1 MIEDPN
7 YKPPAE
13 PEPIEGMGRETEEHY
28 KHLHR
33 LLRVVN
39 SDLEEDALDVRL
51 RIVMETSDGL
61 PLEISDEEHAARSAR
76 VRSELQGE
84 DS

>member
-1 MIEDPN
+1 MIEDPD
-7 YKPPAE
+7 YEPPKE
-13 PEPIEGMGRETEEHY
+13 PEPIEGMGRDTEEHY

-39 SDLEEDALDVRL
+39 NDLEEDALDVRL

-61 PLEISDEEHAARSAR
+61 PLDISDEEHADRSAR
-76 VRSELQGE
+76 VKKKLSGGE
-84 DS
+84 S